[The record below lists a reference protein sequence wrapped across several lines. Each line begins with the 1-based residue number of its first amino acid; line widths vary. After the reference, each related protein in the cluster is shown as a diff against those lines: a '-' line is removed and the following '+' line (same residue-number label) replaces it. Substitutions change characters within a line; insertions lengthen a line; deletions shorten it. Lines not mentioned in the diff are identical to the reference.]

1 MAANQQNRVKAKVKP
16 DAHTHLYQRQQKMK
30 QGSDYISLE
39 DITLGMVLRKLRYL
53 LVHKVW
59 VLIKY
64 QFHRLTF
71 GMFEQVR
78 FPWFKLGFLAL
89 AIFVLTQKN
98 LHFTIDM
105 QAPLAGML
113 KGGETAQSGTN
124 EEMNLA
130 QAVNLREEKKSVY
143 PPIAVE
149 DLNTRKVQAYI
160 DRFAK
165 VAQVEQQ
172 KFGIPASI
180 KMAQGIL
187 ESHASQLAETRATNN
202 HFGLPMAGHAY
213 NSAWENWRLHSEW
226 LTRADSPFAELK
238 NHGMNIEKW
247 ANGLQ
252 ELNYSQDPAYAE
264 KLLKIIRLY
273 QLEQLQ

>member
-16 DAHTHLYQRQQKMK
+16 DAHTHLYQRQQTMK
-30 QGSDYISLE
+30 QGSEYISLE

-59 VLIKY
+59 VLVKY

-71 GMFEQVR
+71 GLFEQMR

-89 AIFVLTQKN
+89 AIFVLTKKN

-105 QAPLAGML
+105 KAPLAGML
-113 KGGETAQSGTN
+113 KGSEQAQPTANN
-124 EEMNLA
+124 EFNLA
-130 QAVNLREEKKSVY
+130 QAVNLREDKATAY
-143 PPIAVE
+143 PFVE
-149 DLNTRKVQAYI
+149 VEHLNTKKVQAYI

-165 VAQVEQQ
+165 VAGVEQQ

-187 ESHASQLAETRATNN
+187 ESQAGELPETRATNN
-202 HFGLPMAGHAY
+202 HFGMPMAGHAY

-226 LTRADSPFAELK
+226 MTRADSPFAELK

-252 ELNYSQDPAYAE
+252 ELNYSHDPAYAE